1 MTIEPD
7 LFLQLG
13 IGCLLGV
20 IGWGIRQIMA
30 RLDSLEKAQSFNTGR
45 LIRIETKLGI
55 VENNGHDV
63 A

>member
-1 MTIEPD
+1 MTLDPTD
-7 LFLQLG
+7 LFQLLTG
-13 IGCLLGV
+13 ILLGV
-20 IGWGIRQIMA
+20 IGWGVRQA
-30 RLDSLEKAQSFNTGR
+30 LNRLDGLEKAQAFNTGR

>member
-20 IGWGIRQIMA
+20 IGWGIRQIME
-30 RLDSLEKAQSFNTGR
+30 RLDSLEKAQAFNTGR

-55 VENNGHDV
+55 VENNGHDT